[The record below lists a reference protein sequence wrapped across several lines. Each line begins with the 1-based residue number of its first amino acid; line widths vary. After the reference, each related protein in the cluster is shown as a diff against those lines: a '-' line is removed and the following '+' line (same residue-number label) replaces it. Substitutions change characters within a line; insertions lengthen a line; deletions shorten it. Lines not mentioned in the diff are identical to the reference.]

1 MLCVA
6 KGYGTK
12 HSSSLVKY
20 NKYIP
25 IEDEEEADLSPHLPV
40 GVAFI
45 ADKLKITNVFT
56 LGCRFWCTA
65 LLGLTGPQSSP
76 WPSS

>member
-1 MLCVA
+1 VLCVA

-12 HSSSLVKY
+12 HSSSVVKH

-25 IEDEEEADLSPHLPV
+25 IEDEEEADLGPHLPV

-45 ADKLKITNVFT
+45 AEKLKITNV
-56 LGCRFWCTA
+56 
-65 LLGLTGPQSSP
+65 S
-76 WPSS
+76 

>member
-12 HSSSLVKY
+12 HSSSVVKH

-25 IEDEEEADLSPHLPV
+25 IEDGEEADLGPHLPV

-45 ADKLKITNVFT
+45 AEKLKITNVS
-56 LGCRFWCTA
+56 LMICRF
-65 LLGLTGPQSSP
+65 
-76 WPSS
+76 